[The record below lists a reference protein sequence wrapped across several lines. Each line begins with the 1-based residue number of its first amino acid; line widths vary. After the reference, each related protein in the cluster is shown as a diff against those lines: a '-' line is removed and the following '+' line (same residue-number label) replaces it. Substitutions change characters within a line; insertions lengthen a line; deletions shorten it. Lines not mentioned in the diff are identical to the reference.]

1 MNATIIVFVLYLA
14 ALLGITFF
22 TASMSETASDFVLG
36 GKKISGLSLA
46 LSERATGES
55 AWLILGLTGEA
66 FLLGMQAFWFALG
79 CVAGIVFIWFAMS
92 NRLRLETEKT
102 GALTI
107 TSLLSNRFP
116 GAERTIGTLSSLII
130 IFFLLF
136 YIEAQFY
143 GGGKVL
149 YDTFGIDPIW
159 GTVIGSLIVVFYCMI
174 GGFITVVA
182 TDVFQAVLMII
193 SLIVLPAILFFIAS
207 KNNIHVAAAIQNA
220 GLSYSS
226 LTAGKTGLSAAL
238 LIISGL
244 SWALGYTGQPQLLI
258 RMMAV
263 RNEKDIKTAKWTA
276 TAWTLIAY
284 GGALLIGWLG
294 FAFVNGGLIGGDSA
308 ARLADV
314 NNKGFEMIFPVL
326 VNNFITPIVA
336 GVLLAGAISAMMSTA
351 SSEIILCSS
360 AITQDLYG
368 NYSKKQLSAKAALWF
383 NRIMT
388 LLVGLAA
395 FIMALMVKDSVFG
408 LVSYAWSGIGSS
420 IGPALLLV
428 LFWGKI
434 SRSGVVASL
443 ISGTA
448 GTIIWKSFFEKGTGI
463 SERLTSF
470 IFAFL
475 MAVIFSYIFPEKND
489 NKPAGPVAEPRLNNA
504 RE

>member
-1 MNATIIVFVLYLA
+1 MNATVIVFVLYLA
-14 ALLGITFF
+14 ALLAIAFR
-22 TASMSETASDFVLG
+22 TARMSQTASDFVLG
-36 GKKISGLSLA
+36 GKKISGFSLA

-66 FLLGMQAFWFALG
+66 FLLGMQALWFALG
-79 CVAGIVFIWFAMS
+79 CVAGIIFIWFAMS

-107 TSLLSNRFP
+107 TSLLSKKFP
-116 GAERTIGTLSSLII
+116 GSEKTIGTLSSFII

-149 YDTFGIDPIW
+149 YDTFGLDPIW
-159 GTVIGSLIVVFYCMI
+159 GIVIGSLIVIFYCMV

-193 SLIVLPAILFFIAS
+193 SLIALPVILFFIAS
-207 KNNIHVAAAIQNA
+207 KNGIHIAAAIQQA
-220 GLSYSS
+220 GESYSS
-226 LTAGKTGLSAAL
+226 LTAGKTGLPAAL
-238 LIISGL
+238 LIVSGL
-244 SWALGYTGQPQLLI
+244 SWALGYTGQPQLLT

-263 RNEKDIKTAKWTA
+263 RNEKDIKTAKCTA
-276 TAWTLIAY
+276 AAWTLIAY
-284 GGALLIGWLG
+284 GGALLIGWAG
-294 FAFVNGGLIGGDSA
+294 FAFVNSGMIGGDAA

-326 VNNFITPIVA
+326 VNTFVTPIVA
-336 GVLLAGAISAMMSTA
+336 GILLAGAISAMMSTA

-360 AITQDLYG
+360 AITQDIYG
-368 NYSKKQLSAKAALWF
+368 NYSKKQLSAKVSLWF
-383 NRIMT
+383 NRLMT

-395 FIMALMVKDSVFG
+395 FIMALTVKDSVFG

-428 LFWGKI
+428 LFWKKL
-434 SRSGVVASL
+434 SRSGVIASL

-448 GTIIWKSFFEKGTGI
+448 GTIIWKSFFEKDTGI

-475 MAVIFSYIFPEKND
+475 MAVIFSCIFPEKS
-489 NKPAGPVAEPRLNNA
+489 KSQ
-504 RE
+504 

>member
-1 MNATIIVFVLYLA
+1 MNATIIVFVLYLL
-14 ALLGITFF
+14 ALLVITFY
-22 TASMSETASDFVLG
+22 TASMSQTASDFVLG
-36 GKKISGLSLA
+36 GKKISGVSLA

-66 FLLGMQAFWFALG
+66 FLLGMQALWFALG
-79 CVAGIVFIWFAMS
+79 CVAGIVFIWFVMS
-92 NRLRLETEKT
+92 DRLRLETEKT

-107 TSLLSNRFP
+107 TGLLSKKFP
-116 GAERTIGTLSSLII
+116 GAEKTIGTLCSLII

-149 YDTFGIDPIW
+149 YDTFGLDPVW
-159 GTVIGSLIVVFYCMI
+159 GIVVGSLLVIFYCMI

-193 SLIVLPAILFFIAS
+193 SLIALPVILVFIAS
-207 KNNIHVAAAIQNA
+207 KNDIHIAEAIQRA
-220 GLSYSS
+220 GQSYSS
-226 LTAGKTGLSAAL
+226 LTAGKTGMGAAL

-263 RNEKDIKTAKWTA
+263 RNEKDIKTAKWVA
-276 TAWTLIAY
+276 AAWTLIAY
-284 GGALLIGWLG
+284 VGALLIGWAG
-294 FAFVNGGLIGGDSA
+294 FAFVNSGMIGGDAA

-326 VNNFITPIVA
+326 VNTFVSPIIA
-336 GVLLAGAISAMMSTA
+336 GILLAGAISAMMSTA

-360 AITQDLYG
+360 AITQDIYE
-368 NYSKKQLSAKAALWF
+368 NYSTKRMSAKSSLWF

-395 FIMALMVKDSVFG
+395 FIMALTVKDSVFG

-420 IGPALLLV
+420 IGPALLLL
-428 LFWGKI
+428 LFWKKL

-448 GTIIWKSFFEKGTGI
+448 GTIIWKSFFEKSTGI

-475 MAVIFSYIFPEKND
+475 MAVIFSCIFPEKS
-489 NKPAGPVAEPRLNNA
+489 KSQ
-504 RE
+504 